1 MSQPSLLCLTQ
12 LLHRPQPVFPASS
25 QLSHPHPHLV
35 SCADQEHVG
44 APGSEIHCDGQTDPD
59 PGFPKPEA
67 YKIGWGGGVV
77 FKQKKTNKQKEEI
90 KEQVLK
96 L

>member
-1 MSQPSLLCLTQ
+1 MLEHQAVRFIVTDRQTQ
-12 LLHRPQPVFPASS
+12 TQVF
-25 QLSHPHPHLV
+25 QNRKLIKL
-35 SCADQEHVG
+35 G
-44 APGSEIHCDGQTDPD
+44 G
-59 PGFPKPEA
+59 
-67 YKIGWGGGVV
+67 GGGVV